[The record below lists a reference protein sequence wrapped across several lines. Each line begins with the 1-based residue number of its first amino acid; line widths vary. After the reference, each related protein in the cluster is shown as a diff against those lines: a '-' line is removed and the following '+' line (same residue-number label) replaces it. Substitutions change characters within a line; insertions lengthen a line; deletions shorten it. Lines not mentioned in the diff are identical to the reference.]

1 MLQGYTIVEL
11 LSQSTGLL
19 RMLVFID
26 KTYFLLRKK
35 MLYPTSS
42 RSASSDRSVRRF
54 RDYDVRGLI
63 KDCACAGAG
72 GGGGRV

>member
-26 KTYFLLRKK
+26 G
-35 MLYPTSS
+35 
-42 RSASSDRSVRRF
+42 RRC
-54 RDYDVRGLI
+54 YIPLAAVPPVATVPSGSLGI
-63 KDCACAGAG
+63 TM
-72 GGGGRV
+72 